1 MKRKTIATAALMALL
16 LLTLTACGRGE
27 ADPPASAASAARQ
40 AESSEESAGT
50 SSAAASGE
58 DEDWKRDFE
67 ESLLENYGVVPE
79 RYEDLGDG
87 IYQVYVEIDGKSVP
101 YVAVDSATGDYHG

>member
-1 MKRKTIATAALMALL
+1 MKRKAIATAALTALL
-16 LLTLTACGRGE
+16 LLALTACGGGE
-27 ADPPASAASAARQ
+27 ADPPASAASAAGQ
-40 AESSEESAGT
+40 AESSAESAGT
-50 SSAAASGE
+50 SSAAGGE

>member
-1 MKRKTIATAALMALL
+1 MKRKTIATAALTALL
-16 LLTLTACGRGE
+16 LLTLTACGRRE
-27 ADPPASAASAARQ
+27 ADPPASAASA
-40 AESSEESAGT
+40 T
-50 SSAAASGE
+50 SGE

-101 YVAVDSATGDYHG
+101 YVAVDSATGNYHG

>member
-1 MKRKTIATAALMALL
+1 MKRKTIATAALTALL
-16 LLTLTACGRGE
+16 LLALTACGGGE
-27 ADPPASAASAARQ
+27 ADPPASAASAAGQ
-40 AESSEESAGT
+40 VEPSAESAGA
-50 SSAAASGE
+50 SSAASGE

-67 ESLLENYGVVPE
+67 ESLMENYGVVPE